1 MCISDCLPETQFFVD
16 ENEAPPWIQQ
26 AIVQG
31 QYIKGKLN
39 CPLCHGRVGAFD
51 FVSHIPCRC
60 GQHSIPHVRILSDRV
75 DKITSGGNVSPA
87 KPKTF
92 SRKLEKEEANNSSL
106 HTLDVGQNRQV
117 SHSADPQNEDNS
129 TENIDNI
136 LSDSFLHNERTS
148 EDDSHSISGDIANGV
163 SNILSVT
170 SDDSSERINVTGE
183 TNESSTSVVSCLFIY
198 LFFVL
203 FYKCLNCNMNIQ

>member
-1 MCISDCLPETQFFVD
+1 MCISDCLSETQFFVD
-16 ENEAPPWIQQ
+16 ESEAPPWIQQ

-75 DKITSGGNVSPA
+75 DKITSGENVSPA

-92 SRKLEKEEANNSSL
+92 SRKLEKEEASKSQSL
-106 HTLDVGQNRQV
+106 HTREVRQNRQV
-117 SHSADPQNEDNS
+117 SHSVDPQNDSRNEDNS

-148 EDDSHSISGDIANGV
+148 EDDSHSISGDISNGV
-163 SNILSVT
+163 STVSNVFSVT
-170 SDDSSERINVTGE
+170 GDDSSGRINVTGE
-183 TNESSTSVVSCLFIY
+183 TNESSTSVVSCLFI
-198 LFFVL
+198 FFCFVL
-203 FYKCLNCNMNIQ
+203 